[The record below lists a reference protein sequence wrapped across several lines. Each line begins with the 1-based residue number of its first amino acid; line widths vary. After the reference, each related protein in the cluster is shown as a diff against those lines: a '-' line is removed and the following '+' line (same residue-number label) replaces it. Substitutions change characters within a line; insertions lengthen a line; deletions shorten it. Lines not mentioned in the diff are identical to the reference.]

1 MDGIRDWLA
10 GLTRRERVL
19 VIVVGL
25 VALGGAG
32 LWYVRSLPSRVA
44 VSAPVPGP
52 SPSTSP
58 AAVIVHVAGWVRSP
72 GVYELHEGDRVVDA
86 IDEAGGPRRGAEL
99 GTLNLAALL
108 SDGQQVLVARTAD
121 PATAS
126 TPGEDAAVPAAG
138 QLINVNTAT
147 AADLEVLP
155 GIGEVL
161 AGTIVAYRDEHGPF
175 SSVDQLEDVSGIG
188 PVTLEELRDLVTV

>member
-19 VIVVGL
+19 VIVIGMA
-25 VALGGAG
+25 ALGGAG
-32 LWYVRSLPSRVA
+32 LWYVRSLPRRVE

-52 SPSTSP
+52 SPSSAP

-86 IDEAGGPRRGAEL
+86 IDAAGGPRKGAEL
-99 GTLNLAALL
+99 GALNLAALL
-108 SDGQQVLVARTAD
+108 SDGQQVLVVRT
-121 PATAS
+121 PGPTTAL
-126 TPGEDAAVPAAG
+126 TPGEAAAGPGAG
-138 QLINVNTAT
+138 QLVNVNTAT
-147 AADLEVLP
+147 AEDLELLP

-188 PVTLEELRDLVTV
+188 PVTLEEIRDLVTV